1 MKMDLPQS
9 SPATPREK
17 AHYGGTKCK
26 TLLEELTLMLT
37 SRIPIMIKFMAFLS
51 KLKLNNQALL

>member
-1 MKMDLPQS
+1 
-9 SPATPREK
+9 
-17 AHYGGTKCK
+17 
-26 TLLEELTLMLT
+26 LLEELTLMLT